1 MSYTITTRR
10 TKKGLASDLY
20 VRWKGQRYR
29 PLLGHDLSK
38 EEAHR
43 RAIEMIAKI
52 HRGELAAPTTNAC
65 PTLRQFLPTYWQT
78 MQVKQRVDVRR
89 PKNILDTHLLPR
101 FGDRPLDALTP
112 EDGLAYITARQ
123 RAGAAPGTIRREWQV
138 LMRILNLA
146 VDFEKLDRNR
156 LKRVQ
161 VPDTTKRER
170 VATKEEL
177 RAIQKVAQPELWR
190 IAQVALHTG
199 LRESKILEI
208 ERSWVKLRDDGWWL
222 MLPPART
229 ALKDTPRE
237 VPLNQHA
244 LLALKTQIP
253 TVDGPIFRR
262 WNGPALTV
270 AWGRLCKRAKVQDL
284 HFHDLRHTFA
294 TRLQNLGVPL
304 EIRSA
309 LLGHRLRGTAGD
321 ALGSESM
328 TVRYSHGGHGW
339 NQQLRYAVTLLESP
353 DLSYGLS
360 YGRADEDATP
370 QSKVA
375 NARKDQQKVWWSQRD
390 SNPCL
395 GLERAP
401 S

>member
-20 VRWKGQRYR
+20 VRWEGQRYR
-29 PLLGHDLSK
+29 PLLGYDLSK

-52 HRGELAAPTTNAC
+52 HRGELTTSTTNAC

-161 VPDTTKRER
+161 LPDATKRER
-170 VATKEEL
+170 VATGEEL
-177 RAIQKVAQPELWR
+177 QAIQRIAQPELWR
-190 IAQVALHTG
+190 IAQV
-199 LRESKILEI
+199 
-208 ERSWVKLRDDGWWL
+208 
-222 MLPPART
+222 
-229 ALKDTPRE
+229 
-237 VPLNQHA
+237 
-244 LLALKTQIP
+244 
-253 TVDGPIFRR
+253 
-262 WNGPALTV
+262 
-270 AWGRLCKRAKVQDL
+270 
-284 HFHDLRHTFA
+284 
-294 TRLQNLGVPL
+294 
-304 EIRSA
+304 
-309 LLGHRLRGTAGD
+309 
-321 ALGSESM
+321 
-328 TVRYSHGGHGW
+328 
-339 NQQLRYAVTLLESP
+339 
-353 DLSYGLS
+353 
-360 YGRADEDATP
+360 
-370 QSKVA
+370 
-375 NARKDQQKVWWSQRD
+375 
-390 SNPCL
+390 
-395 GLERAP
+395 
-401 S
+401 